1 VVELHILAKRP
12 GNPHE
17 KLNFKNE
24 RVQFEFQA
32 LLQALKWPGTSG
44 YNHAYFLCRSKLSG
58 IGTQSTGFPLI
69 AIDR

>member
-1 VVELHILAKRP
+1 VVELYILAKRP

-32 LLQALKWPGTSG
+32 LLQADTIMHIFFVEAS
-44 YNHAYFLCRSKLSG
+44 F
-58 IGTQSTGFPLI
+58 QE
-69 AIDR
+69 